1 MWRCRLLGGGERLSK
16 KVCVG
21 SLGVAFI
28 GLCLEWGLEEEES
41 VDLLFGVSGC
51 WCESWKTGNLYYPGL
66 YVCAYALCKAKPVLR
81 VWLCCNFQ
89 AKWHCGGSVS
99 WHSWS
104 SFSEHSKILLHFL
117 MNNELW
123 SLAVSLSTSNLFCCQ
138 GQVIGHTLSTSARTK
153 N

>member
-21 SLGVAFI
+21 SLGVGFI

-89 AKWHCGGSVS
+89 AKWLWRFNKLALMIFFFWTLQDTFTLPDEQWAVKFGCL
-99 WHSWS
+99 
-104 SFSEHSKILLHFL
+104 FEHIKSILLSGAGDWSHFV
-117 MNNELW
+117 N
-123 SLAVSLSTSNLFCCQ
+123 
-138 GQVIGHTLSTSARTK
+138 IY
-153 N
+153 